1 MPAQFSPSQTPAA
14 GKNPAINVE
23 GASPSP
29 TLVKA
34 RDEPSDDDDTVL
46 LDTDCLTQQ
55 TVKHTNGLR
64 PVMLE
69 KQALVDAAADSA
81 EQIKKGNQK
90 EFPVDSYLVDRLVK
104 NIQKRSE
111 DHSLKAMKRINWYTK
126 SPNVLSKKKAMKA
139 DGSPEPATE

>member
-1 MPAQFSPSQTPAA
+1 
-14 GKNPAINVE
+14 
-23 GASPSP
+23 
-29 TLVKA
+29 
-34 RDEPSDDDDTVL
+34 
-46 LDTDCLTQQ
+46 
-55 TVKHTNGLR
+55 
-64 PVMLE
+64 MLE

-139 DGSPEPATE
+139 DGSAEPATE